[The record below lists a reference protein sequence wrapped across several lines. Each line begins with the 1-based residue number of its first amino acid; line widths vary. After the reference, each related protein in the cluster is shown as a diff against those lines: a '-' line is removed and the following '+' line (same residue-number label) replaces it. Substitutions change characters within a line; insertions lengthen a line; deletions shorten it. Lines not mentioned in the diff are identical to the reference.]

1 MRRRD
6 VLRCAAA
13 CAAAVAATLGA
24 GCGFQLRASSQL
36 PFRRLYT
43 TFPASSGIGIEFRR
57 QVRASG
63 DTEIVDR
70 AADADAVFV
79 PLLELR
85 EKEIV
90 GFSIAGRPREYQLR
104 LRFRW
109 QLLRPDGSDWVAPNE
124 VVLRRDVTTTDREL
138 NAKQQEDIV
147 LYRAMEEDLVAQL
160 LRRLAAVRT

>member
-1 MRRRD
+1 MRRRG
-6 VLRCAAA
+6 VLGIAAA
-13 CAAAVAATLGA
+13 GAAAALGA

-43 TFPASSGIGIEFRR
+43 TFAPGSGIGLEFRR

-63 DTEIVDR
+63 TELVDR

-85 EKEIV
+85 EREIV
-90 GFSIAGRPREYQLR
+90 GFSITGRPREYQLR

-109 QLLRPDGSDWVAPNE
+109 QLLRPDGTEWVAPNE

-138 NAKQQEDIV
+138 NAKQQEDIA
-147 LYRAMEEDLVAQL
+147 LYRALEEDLVVQL
-160 LRRLAAVRT
+160 LRRLAAVRG